1 MRHNRLFPLAVI
13 LVAVSLLGPAV
24 AQAQRGARFSPSPTI
39 SVRRN
44 STMMSST
51 HMRTSRRATTG
62 FDFDNG
68 FSNGFFSN
76 SLGLGQISFFP
87 NPNMGLGINGI
98 NTIATQDIGTL
109 AAIDPATQW
118 RLALA
123 ERVARNVP
131 GTFGGSG
138 FFLLDGGAAYV
149 LPAEAVQNEPPPQ
162 QQQQP
167 VIVVQQAPAQQQ
179 QAPPAVSEQPPAP
192 PVPDAGQFTL
202 VLHSGAQVEAV
213 AFTHM
218 NDRIVYI
225 TRDGSRR
232 TMALSDIDADAT
244 VRLNQERGTP
254 LQFPL

>member
-1 MRHNRLFPLAVI
+1 MGRNRLFPLAVI
-13 LVAVSLLGPAV
+13 LVAVPLLGPIA
-24 AQAQRGARFSPSPTI
+24 ARAQRGARFSPSPAS
-39 SVRRN
+39 SVRHN
-44 STMMSST
+44 STMMSSA

-62 FDFDNG
+62 FDNG
-68 FSNGFFSN
+68 FTNGFFSN
-76 SLGLGQISFFP
+76 SLGLGQVSFFP
-87 NPNMGLGINGI
+87 NPSMGLGINGI

-123 ERVARNVP
+123 ERVARSVP
-131 GTFGGSG
+131 GIFGGSG
-138 FFLLDGGAAYV
+138 FFLLDGGAAYA
-149 LPAEAVQNEPPPQ
+149 LPAEAVQSEQPPQ

-179 QAPPAVSEQPPAP
+179 QAPPAVSEQPAAP

-202 VLHSGAQVEAV
+202 VLHNGAQVEAV

-218 NDRIVYI
+218 KDRIVYI
-225 TRDGSRR
+225 ARDGSRR
-232 TMALSDIDADAT
+232 TMALSDLDADAT

-254 LQFPL
+254 LQLPL